1 MLVVSYLI
9 KHEVVLEFSPQD
21 EDIVTKDI
29 GIQSALQSRPSQAS
43 TRDRNTASVP
53 LDNFQCL
60 LMPVVSQMLKLVGV

>member
-9 KHEVVLEFSPQD
+9 KHEVVLEFSPQE

-43 TRDRNTASVP
+43 TRDCNTASVP
-53 LDNFQCL
+53 LDIFNVC
-60 LMPVVSQMLKLVGV
+60 

>member
-1 MLVVSYLI
+1 MLVVSYQI

-43 TRDRNTASVP
+43 TRDHNTASVP

-60 LMPVVSQMLKLVGV
+60 LMPVVSQMLKLVGD

>member
-1 MLVVSYLI
+1 MLVVSY
-9 KHEVVLEFSPQD
+9 HEVVLEFSPQD

-60 LMPVVSQMLKLVGV
+60 LMPVVSQMLKLVGA

>member
-1 MLVVSYLI
+1 MLVVSYQI
-9 KHEVVLEFSPQD
+9 KHEVVLEFSPQE

>member
-9 KHEVVLEFSPQD
+9 KHEVVLEFSPQE

-60 LMPVVSQMLKLVGV
+60 LMPVVSQMLKLVGA

>member
-1 MLVVSYLI
+1 MLVVSYQI

>member
-1 MLVVSYLI
+1 MLVVSYQI

-60 LMPVVSQMLKLVGV
+60 LMPVVSQMLKLVGA